1 MIYVLAT
8 LTIQKGTLP
17 QIKAAVAP
25 CLAATRLEKGCIS
38 YDLFEDI
45 NNPETLSFIERWE
58 TREDLAAHFHAPH
71 LKTWREAGGKYILAR
86 KIEIIHAGEI
96 ERL

>member
-8 LTIQKGTLP
+8 LTIEKGSLP
-17 QIKAAVAP
+17 AIKAAVAP

-58 TREDLAAHFHAPH
+58 TREDLTAHFHTPH
-71 LKTWREAGGKYILAR
+71 LQAWREAGGKYILAR
-86 KIEIIHAGEI
+86 KIEIIHAGNVEK
-96 ERL
+96 L